1 MNHITR
7 FGPPAATAMPSA
19 PTFRHAARPPTASTC
34 AGTTAGSQREPSR
47 NGTTTG
53 AVRMKTPS
61 TGNTTAA
68 FARITRARSAFIDSI
83 DPAREKSGNR
93 ICTRMRLN
101 LFW

>member
-1 MNHITR
+1 
-7 FGPPAATAMPSA
+7 
-19 PTFRHAARPPTASTC
+19 
-34 AGTTAGSQREPSR
+34 
-47 NGTTTG
+47 
-53 AVRMKTPS
+53 MKTPS

-93 ICTRMRLN
+93 ICTRIRLN